1 MTKNFQTKS
10 SASYSNKGAL
20 VDGENSLPRYN
31 KSIVREF
38 ANFFAL
44 SGLEENSVHDDK
56 KVVDFGA
63 GIGSLAEVF
72 RRDYG
77 IDPICVEIDP
87 ELRDILKKKKFNTFA
102 EIKQVEKE
110 CRFIYS
116 SNVLE
121 HIDDDIEV
129 IAMLRNLMPK
139 GGQIGIYVP
148 ALPFLFSDLDRKAGH
163 YRRYKKLDLIK
174 KFEECGFEIDR
185 CFYNDILGVPASLVL
200 KLIGYR
206 NKSGLG
212 GKGSLEI
219 YDRYIYPF
227 SQFLDQL
234 GFKFICGKNIFLLA
248 HSDKL

>member
-1 MTKNFQTKS
+1 MPKNFQTKS
-10 SASYSNKGAL
+10 SVSYSNKGAL
-20 VDGENSLPRYN
+20 LDGENSLPRYN

-44 SGLEENSVHDDK
+44 TRLEENSVHDDQ

-63 GIGSLAEVF
+63 GTGSLAEVF

-87 ELRDILKKKKFNTFA
+87 DLRGILKNKKFNFFA
-102 EIKQVEKE
+102 EIKQVEKD
-110 CRFIYS
+110 CSFIYS

-121 HIDDDIEV
+121 HIDNDIEV
-129 IAMLRNLMPK
+129 IAILRNLLTK

-148 ALPFLFSDLDRKAGH
+148 ALPFLFSDLDREAGH
-163 YRRYKKLDLIK
+163 YRRYKKLELIK
-174 KFEECGFEIDR
+174 KFEECGFQVDR
-185 CFYNDILGVPASLVL
+185 CFYNDVLGVPASLVL
-200 KLIGYR
+200 KLFGYR

-219 YDRYIYPF
+219 YDSYIYPF
-227 SQFLDQL
+227 SQFLDRI
-234 GFKFICGKNIFLLA
+234 GFKYICEKNLFLLA
-248 HSDKL
+248 HSDNL